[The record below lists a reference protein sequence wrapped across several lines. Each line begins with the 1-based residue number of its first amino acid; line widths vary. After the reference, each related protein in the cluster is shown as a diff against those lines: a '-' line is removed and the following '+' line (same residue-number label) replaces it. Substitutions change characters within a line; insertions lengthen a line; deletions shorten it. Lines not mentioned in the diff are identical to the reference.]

1 MNLNDLFGPSRLD
14 ERQNG
19 DDLTVGQNILVHRHS
34 RFVSVTNKRLETIL
48 RHLETDTYR
57 CGAKY
62 GRSHHAVEQAGNR
75 LDLVC
80 ANQAGLQD
88 SGHDSWRNAH
98 HKELNRVARSSPLDS
113 PKQLMCLFFHGA
125 PLHSQR

>member
-48 RHLETDTYR
+48 RHLEQILI
-57 CGAKY
+57 GVVP
-62 GRSHHAVEQAGNR
+62 SM
-75 LDLVC
+75 
-80 ANQAGLQD
+80 AGLIMRW
-88 SGHDSWRNAH
+88 SGQVTVLISFVPIRLPFEA
-98 HKELNRVARSSPLDS
+98 LPMAT
-113 PKQLMCLFFHGA
+113 GA
-125 PLHSQR
+125 LLSIEN